1 MGLLGHVQGQ
11 ISCSLELT
19 PLETGAA
26 HRQGTDPLQG
36 AFHGGGHGAGAEHVG
51 AEVGAVVDAR
61 QHQIRC
67 FVHQFAQGQ
76 LHAIGRCAAA
86 GPGGHAR
93 CKQFVRPFGA
103 QGGLQGQAVA
113 GGGAFLV
120 GADHRD
126 LVTPGGRGRS
136 QGADPLGEDPVVI
149 ADQDPHGSA
158 DGWGE
163 PKRAGCLQS
172 GPFRLCSVSAP
183 VTLQQLTDQL
193 DALEQ
198 QASAEIAEAAD
209 AAALEQLRVGLLG
222 KKGRLSG
229 VLGAMGKLPGQERPV
244 VGQRANV
251 LKTQVQTLL
260 SDRLQAVQQAAM
272 AERIARESI
281 DVTAPPSGIP
291 MGHRHPLIT
300 TTEEIVDLFLGLG
313 YSVAEGPEV
322 EKDHYNFTALN
333 IPEDHPA
340 RDMQDT
346 FYLGADLLMRTHT
359 SPVQIRHLEQNPPP
373 VRIVAPGRV
382 YRRDAVDATHSPV
395 FHQVEVLAIDEGL
408 DFSHLRGT
416 VMAFL
421 KAFFGDLPVR
431 FRASYFPFTEPSA
444 EVDVQWRGR
453 WLEVMG
459 CGMVDP
465 AVLEGLG
472 LDPERYSGFAAG
484 LGVERFCMVR
494 HGIDDIRRLYTSD
507 LRFLEQ
513 F

>member
-1 MGLLGHVQGQ
+1 M
-11 ISCSLELT
+11 
-19 PLETGAA
+19 
-26 HRQGTDPLQG
+26 
-36 AFHGGGHGAGAEHVG
+36 
-51 AEVGAVVDAR
+51 
-61 QHQIRC
+61 
-67 FVHQFAQGQ
+67 
-76 LHAIGRCAAA
+76 
-86 GPGGHAR
+86 
-93 CKQFVRPFGA
+93 
-103 QGGLQGQAVA
+103 
-113 GGGAFLV
+113 
-120 GADHRD
+120 
-126 LVTPGGRGRS
+126 
-136 QGADPLGEDPVVI
+136 
-149 ADQDPHGSA
+149 
-158 DGWGE
+158 
-163 PKRAGCLQS
+163 
-172 GPFRLCSVSAP
+172 SAP

-198 QASAEIAEAAD
+198 QASVEIAEAVD

-222 KKGRLSG
+222 KKGRISG
-229 VLGAMGKLPGQERPV
+229 VLGAMGKLPGDERPV

-251 LKTQVQTLL
+251 LKTQVKTLL

-272 AERIARESI
+272 AERIASESI

-291 MGHRHPLIT
+291 LGHRHPLIT

-322 EKDHYNFTALN
+322 ERDHYNFTALN

-346 FYLGADLLMRTHT
+346 FYLGGDLLMRTHT

>member
-1 MGLLGHVQGQ
+1 
-11 ISCSLELT
+11 
-19 PLETGAA
+19 
-26 HRQGTDPLQG
+26 
-36 AFHGGGHGAGAEHVG
+36 
-51 AEVGAVVDAR
+51 
-61 QHQIRC
+61 
-67 FVHQFAQGQ
+67 
-76 LHAIGRCAAA
+76 
-86 GPGGHAR
+86 
-93 CKQFVRPFGA
+93 
-103 QGGLQGQAVA
+103 
-113 GGGAFLV
+113 
-120 GADHRD
+120 
-126 LVTPGGRGRS
+126 
-136 QGADPLGEDPVVI
+136 
-149 ADQDPHGSA
+149 
-158 DGWGE
+158 
-163 PKRAGCLQS
+163 
-172 GPFRLCSVSAP
+172 VSAP

-198 QASAEIAEAAD
+198 QAAAEIAEAAD

-222 KKGRLSG
+222 KKGRISG
-229 VLGAMGKLPGQERPV
+229 VLGAMGKLPGQERPL

-251 LKTQVQTLL
+251 LKTQVQSLL
-260 SDRLQAVQQAAM
+260 GERLQAVKQAAM
-272 AERIARESI
+272 AERIAKESL
-281 DVTAPPSGIP
+281 DVTAPATGVP

-322 EKDHYNFTALN
+322 ERDHYNFTALN

-346 FYLGADLLMRTHT
+346 FYLGGDLLMRTHT
-359 SPVQIRHLEQNPPP
+359 SPVQIRHLEDNPPP

-472 LDPERYSGFAAG
+472 LDPELYSGFAAG

>member
-1 MGLLGHVQGQ
+1 M
-11 ISCSLELT
+11 SE
-19 PLETGAA
+19 
-26 HRQGTDPLQG
+26 
-36 AFHGGGHGAGAEHVG
+36 
-51 AEVGAVVDAR
+51 
-61 QHQIRC
+61 
-67 FVHQFAQGQ
+67 
-76 LHAIGRCAAA
+76 
-86 GPGGHAR
+86 
-93 CKQFVRPFGA
+93 
-103 QGGLQGQAVA
+103 
-113 GGGAFLV
+113 
-120 GADHRD
+120 
-126 LVTPGGRGRS
+126 
-136 QGADPLGEDPVVI
+136 
-149 ADQDPHGSA
+149 
-158 DGWGE
+158 
-163 PKRAGCLQS
+163 
-172 GPFRLCSVSAP
+172 P

-198 QASAEIAEAAD
+198 QAAAEIAEAAD

-222 KKGRLSG
+222 KKGRISG
-229 VLGAMGKLPGQERPV
+229 VLGAMGKLPGQERPL

-251 LKTQVQTLL
+251 LKTQVQSLL
-260 SDRLQAVQQAAM
+260 GERLQAVKQAAM
-272 AERIARESI
+272 AERIARESL
-281 DVTAPPSGIP
+281 DVTAPASGVP

-322 EKDHYNFTALN
+322 ERDHYNFTALN

-346 FYLGADLLMRTHT
+346 FYLGGDLLMRTHT
-359 SPVQIRHLEQNPPP
+359 SPVQIRHLEDNPPP

-453 WLEVMG
+453 WREGMG

>member
-1 MGLLGHVQGQ
+1 M
-11 ISCSLELT
+11 
-19 PLETGAA
+19 
-26 HRQGTDPLQG
+26 
-36 AFHGGGHGAGAEHVG
+36 
-51 AEVGAVVDAR
+51 
-61 QHQIRC
+61 
-67 FVHQFAQGQ
+67 
-76 LHAIGRCAAA
+76 
-86 GPGGHAR
+86 
-93 CKQFVRPFGA
+93 
-103 QGGLQGQAVA
+103 
-113 GGGAFLV
+113 
-120 GADHRD
+120 
-126 LVTPGGRGRS
+126 
-136 QGADPLGEDPVVI
+136 
-149 ADQDPHGSA
+149 
-158 DGWGE
+158 
-163 PKRAGCLQS
+163 
-172 GPFRLCSVSAP
+172 SAP

-198 QASAEIAEAAD
+198 QAAVEIAEAAD

-251 LKTQVQTLL
+251 LKTQVQSLL

-272 AERIARESI
+272 AERIARESL

-346 FYLGADLLMRTHT
+346 FYLGGDLLMRTHT
-359 SPVQIRHLEQNPPP
+359 SPVQIRHLEENPPP

>member
-1 MGLLGHVQGQ
+1 M
-11 ISCSLELT
+11 
-19 PLETGAA
+19 
-26 HRQGTDPLQG
+26 
-36 AFHGGGHGAGAEHVG
+36 
-51 AEVGAVVDAR
+51 
-61 QHQIRC
+61 
-67 FVHQFAQGQ
+67 
-76 LHAIGRCAAA
+76 
-86 GPGGHAR
+86 
-93 CKQFVRPFGA
+93 
-103 QGGLQGQAVA
+103 
-113 GGGAFLV
+113 
-120 GADHRD
+120 
-126 LVTPGGRGRS
+126 
-136 QGADPLGEDPVVI
+136 
-149 ADQDPHGSA
+149 SA
-158 DGWGE
+158 TI
-163 PKRAGCLQS
+163 
-172 GPFRLCSVSAP
+172 
-183 VTLQQLTDQL
+183 TLQQLTDQL
-193 DALEQ
+193 EALE
-198 QASAEIAEAAD
+198 AEAAAAI
-209 AAALEQLRVGLLG
+209 AAASAAADLEQLRISLLG

-229 VLGAMGKLPGQERPV
+229 VLGAMGKLPGDQRPL

-251 LKTQVQTLL
+251 LKAQVLELL
-260 SDRLQAVQQAAM
+260 AQRLDAVRSAAL
-272 AERIARESI
+272 AEQLARETL
-281 DVTAPPSGIP
+281 DVTAPPMGLP
-291 MGHRHPLIT
+291 VGHRHPLIT
-300 TTEEIVDLFLGLG
+300 TTDDIVDLFCGLG
-313 YSVAEGPEV
+313 YRVAEGPEV
-322 EKDHYNFTALN
+322 ETDHYNFSALN

-346 FYLGADLLMRTHT
+346 FYLGGDRLLRTHT
-359 SPVQIRHLEQNPPP
+359 SPVQIRFLEENPPP

-472 LDPERYSGFAAG
+472 LDPERWSGFAAG

>member
-1 MGLLGHVQGQ
+1 
-11 ISCSLELT
+11 
-19 PLETGAA
+19 
-26 HRQGTDPLQG
+26 
-36 AFHGGGHGAGAEHVG
+36 
-51 AEVGAVVDAR
+51 
-61 QHQIRC
+61 
-67 FVHQFAQGQ
+67 
-76 LHAIGRCAAA
+76 
-86 GPGGHAR
+86 
-93 CKQFVRPFGA
+93 
-103 QGGLQGQAVA
+103 
-113 GGGAFLV
+113 
-120 GADHRD
+120 
-126 LVTPGGRGRS
+126 
-136 QGADPLGEDPVVI
+136 
-149 ADQDPHGSA
+149 
-158 DGWGE
+158 
-163 PKRAGCLQS
+163 
-172 GPFRLCSVSAP
+172 VSAT
-183 VTLQQLTDQL
+183 VSLQQLTDQL
-193 DALEQ
+193 EALE
-198 QASAEIAEAAD
+198 AD
-209 AAALEQLRVGLLG
+209 AAEAIASATDAEALEQLRVGLLG

-229 VLGAMGKLPGQERPV
+229 VLGAMGRLPGDERPL

-251 LKTQVQTLL
+251 LKTQVQELL
-260 SDRLQAVQQAAM
+260 SQRLQAVKRAAM
-272 AERIARESI
+272 EARIAAETL
-281 DVTAPPSGIP
+281 DVTAAASGMP
-291 MGHRHPLIT
+291 VGHRHPLIS
-300 TTEEIVDLFLGLG
+300 TTEEIVDLFCGLG
-313 YSVAEGPEV
+313 YQVAEGPEV
-322 EKDHYNFTALN
+322 ESDHYNFTALN
-333 IPEDHPA
+333 IPADHPA

-346 FYLGADLLMRTHT
+346 FYLQDNLLLRTHT

-472 LDPERYSGFAAG
+472 LDPDRWSGFAAG

>member
-1 MGLLGHVQGQ
+1 M
-11 ISCSLELT
+11 
-19 PLETGAA
+19 
-26 HRQGTDPLQG
+26 
-36 AFHGGGHGAGAEHVG
+36 
-51 AEVGAVVDAR
+51 
-61 QHQIRC
+61 
-67 FVHQFAQGQ
+67 
-76 LHAIGRCAAA
+76 
-86 GPGGHAR
+86 
-93 CKQFVRPFGA
+93 
-103 QGGLQGQAVA
+103 
-113 GGGAFLV
+113 
-120 GADHRD
+120 
-126 LVTPGGRGRS
+126 
-136 QGADPLGEDPVVI
+136 
-149 ADQDPHGSA
+149 
-158 DGWGE
+158 
-163 PKRAGCLQS
+163 
-172 GPFRLCSVSAP
+172 SAP

-198 QASAEIAEAAD
+198 QAAAEIAEAAD

-222 KKGRLSG
+222 KKGRISG
-229 VLGAMGKLPGQERPV
+229 VLGAMGKLPGEERPL

-251 LKTQVQTLL
+251 LKTQVQSLL
-260 SDRLQAVQQAAM
+260 GERLQAVKQAAM
-272 AERIARESI
+272 AERIARESL
-281 DVTAPPSGIP
+281 DVTAPASGVP

-322 EKDHYNFTALN
+322 ERDHYNFTALN

-346 FYLGADLLMRTHT
+346 FYLGGDLLMRTHT
-359 SPVQIRHLEQNPPP
+359 SPVQIRHLEENPPP

-416 VMAFL
+416 VSHFL

>member
-1 MGLLGHVQGQ
+1 M
-11 ISCSLELT
+11 
-19 PLETGAA
+19 
-26 HRQGTDPLQG
+26 
-36 AFHGGGHGAGAEHVG
+36 
-51 AEVGAVVDAR
+51 
-61 QHQIRC
+61 
-67 FVHQFAQGQ
+67 
-76 LHAIGRCAAA
+76 
-86 GPGGHAR
+86 
-93 CKQFVRPFGA
+93 
-103 QGGLQGQAVA
+103 
-113 GGGAFLV
+113 
-120 GADHRD
+120 
-126 LVTPGGRGRS
+126 
-136 QGADPLGEDPVVI
+136 
-149 ADQDPHGSA
+149 SA
-158 DGWGE
+158 T
-163 PKRAGCLQS
+163 
-172 GPFRLCSVSAP
+172 VS
-183 VTLQQLTDQL
+183 LQQLTDQL
-193 DALEQ
+193 DALE
-198 QASAEIAEAAD
+198 AEAAEAISSAAD
-209 AAALEQLRVGLLG
+209 AEALEQLRVGLLG

-229 VLGAMGKLPGQERPV
+229 VLGAMGKLPGDERPL

-251 LKTQVQTLL
+251 LKSQVQTLL
-260 SDRLQAVQQAAM
+260 SERLQAVKQAAM
-272 AERIARESI
+272 EARIAAETL
-281 DVTAPPSGIP
+281 DVTAPAEGIP

-300 TTEEIVDLFLGLG
+300 TTEEIVDLFCGLG
-313 YSVAEGPEV
+313 YQVVEGPEV
-322 EKDHYNFTALN
+322 ETDHHNFTALN
-333 IPEDHPA
+333 IPPDHPA

-346 FYLGADLLMRTHT
+346 FYLQDNLLLRTHT
-359 SPVQIRHLEQNPPP
+359 SPVQIRHLETHAPP

>member
-1 MGLLGHVQGQ
+1 M
-11 ISCSLELT
+11 
-19 PLETGAA
+19 
-26 HRQGTDPLQG
+26 
-36 AFHGGGHGAGAEHVG
+36 
-51 AEVGAVVDAR
+51 
-61 QHQIRC
+61 
-67 FVHQFAQGQ
+67 
-76 LHAIGRCAAA
+76 
-86 GPGGHAR
+86 
-93 CKQFVRPFGA
+93 
-103 QGGLQGQAVA
+103 
-113 GGGAFLV
+113 
-120 GADHRD
+120 
-126 LVTPGGRGRS
+126 
-136 QGADPLGEDPVVI
+136 
-149 ADQDPHGSA
+149 
-158 DGWGE
+158 
-163 PKRAGCLQS
+163 
-172 GPFRLCSVSAP
+172 SAP

-198 QASAEIAEAAD
+198 QAAAEIAEAAD
-209 AAALEQLRVGLLG
+209 AAALEQLRVWLLG
-222 KKGRLSG
+222 KKGRISG
-229 VLGAMGKLPGQERPV
+229 VLGAMGKLPGEERPL

-251 LKTQVQTLL
+251 LKTQVQSLL
-260 SDRLQAVQQAAM
+260 GERLQAVKQAAM
-272 AERIARESI
+272 AERIARESL
-281 DVTAPPSGIP
+281 DVTAPASGVP

-322 EKDHYNFTALN
+322 ERDHYNFTALN

-346 FYLGADLLMRTHT
+346 FYLGGDLLMRTHT
-359 SPVQIRHLEQNPPP
+359 SPVQIRHLEENPPP